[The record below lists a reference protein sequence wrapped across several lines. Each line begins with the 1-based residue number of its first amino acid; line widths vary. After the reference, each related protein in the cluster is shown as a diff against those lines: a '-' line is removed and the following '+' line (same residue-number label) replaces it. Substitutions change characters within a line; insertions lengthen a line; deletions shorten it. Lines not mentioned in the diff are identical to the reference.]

1 MMDFFIA
8 SNHNKEPTPPLESES
23 ELEKPGFNDLPMELL
38 LKIMKMISL
47 DDRIAAGE
55 TCRRWLEA
63 AHYYTPFNE
72 KLIFRF
78 TNINFSDYEPP
89 IKHFI
94 SGFRIFPRV
103 EATSVTF
110 IGNSDFWPDFGE
122 FILELTLKNCLI
134 RDTELFWVLQ
144 HVPNL
149 RKLRIESCDELFR
162 MWHFDKKFLCCESN
176 FVLEDLSDVSLANN
190 DFMDETHFNWI
201 MTISPNITQLDI
213 SNCFK
218 MVTAQRRVAM
228 VEHIMRFINNKRFQL
243 EALKFSGTLSIDDIC
258 LSTLA
263 ILDGLR
269 LESLSLTFCDKIP
282 PAIIDLLRRQPDLKI
297 NQALQ
302 FKFNNKKTV
311 KTMKTPGFISFLTS
325 QPNLVHLDLSQSLG
339 VTDEIMEL
347 ITNYLP
353 KLKTLKL
360 RRCILIT
367 DEGIMDIVKLE
378 HLEVLDLS
386 NCERISDRAMFHG
399 VIGRKIKN
407 LKELYL
413 CELPSLSDYSLIQ
426 VTLNFELIEILDL
439 SSSPNAATDAT
450 MQYINFYLVHLRQL
464 ILYCCTKVT
473 DAGLTGIDLPYNPLE
488 IWDISESFSID
499 RLFKLRVLNLNG
511 CYKITDLS
519 LQKGFKFGELK
530 ELHLA
535 RCSLITEAGIA
546 DLVVN
551 NKSIEHLDLSECPN
565 INDYCI
571 ELITAN
577 LKRLKTLRVNK
588 CPLLT
593 DDCLCIISLNCQYI
607 KHVSVNGCFKLS
619 RVEERLSR
627 LPTMKVINS

>member
-1 MMDFFIA
+1 MMDFFIS
-8 SNHNKEPTPPLESES
+8 SNHNKEPTPEPQPEP
-23 ELEKPGFNDLPMELL
+23 EKPGFNDLPMELL

-63 AHYYTPFNE
+63 THYYTPFNE

-78 TNINFSDYEPP
+78 SNINFCDYEPP
-89 IKHFI
+89 IKNFI
-94 SGFRIFPRV
+94 EGFRIFPRI
-103 EATSVTF
+103 EASSVTF
-110 IGNSDFWPDFGE
+110 YGNSDFWPDFGE
-122 FILELTLKNCLI
+122 YILELTLKNCLI
-134 RDTELFWVLQ
+134 RDTELTWVLQ

-149 RKLRIESCDELFR
+149 QKLTIESCDELFR
-162 MWHFDKKFLCCESN
+162 TWHFDKKFRCCESH
-176 FVLEDLSDVSLANN
+176 FLLEHLLDVSLANN
-190 DFMDETHFNWI
+190 DFMEETHFNWI
-201 MTISPNITQLDI
+201 MTIAPNIIELDI

-228 VEHIMRFINNKRFQL
+228 VDHVMRFINNKRFQL
-243 EALKFSGTLSIDDIC
+243 ESLKFNGTLSIDDIC

-263 ILDGLR
+263 MLDGLC

-297 NQALQ
+297 TQALQ
-302 FKFNNKKTV
+302 FKVNKTKKTI
-311 KTMKTPGFISFLTS
+311 KTPGFISFLTS
-325 QPNLVHLDLSQSLG
+325 QPDLVHLDLTSSLG

-347 ITNYLP
+347 ITSYLP

-399 VIGRKIKN
+399 VIGRKMKQ

-413 CELPSLSDYSLIQ
+413 CEMPNLSDYSLIQ
-426 VTLNFELIEILDL
+426 VTLNFELIQILDL

-450 MQYINFYLVHLRQL
+450 LQYINFYLLHLRTL

-499 RLFKLRVLNLNG
+499 RLFKLRTLNLTG
-511 CYKITDLS
+511 CYKITDLA
-519 LQKGFKFGELK
+519 LQKGFNFGELK
-530 ELHLA
+530 ELHLS
-535 RCSLITEAGIA
+535 RCSLITEVGIA
-546 DLVVN
+546 ELVRN
-551 NKSIEHLDLSECPN
+551 NKSIEYLELSECPN

-577 LKRLKTLRVNK
+577 LKRLKTLKVNK

-593 DDCLCIISLNCQYI
+593 DDSLCIISLNCHYL
-607 KHVSVNGCFKLS
+607 KFYSSMF
-619 RVEERLSR
+619 R
-627 LPTMKVINS
+627 